1 VLHLRVDSGKR
12 WSFKM
17 DYVKKLIS
25 EFDCEYVE
33 KYKKTWTK
41 AKLNSKDDL
50 LDVAKALKKEGLRSL
65 STVSP
70 TDFVDAGI
78 MEMNYFFEDLDTKRN
93 LWLKVNLPREIEK
106 CEIESLSIEFP
117 SALWHEREAYSMFG
131 VNFLNHPDLRDIIK
145 SEDFHGVYPF
155 RKDFDWLAHEKNV
168 VQNMQTIVDSF
179 KKEQEE
185 NEVDLDPDSS
195 ETILNWG
202 PTHPASGP
210 IRLRVHCDGE
220 DVISVDP
227 DIGYVW
233 RALEHL
239 VTQKDFIGS
248 IVAVER
254 LCFMDNINSMTGYA
268 MAVEEIAGV
277 EITPF
282 ASWMR
287 VLLGETARISSHFMG
302 LGMFFNNMG
311 LHTLAMWNMDTREF
325 FLDFLESYSGARI
338 ATAAIE
344 PGGVRY
350 GLDMAM
356 FDELQKALDKFDS
369 TVGEVEAVFVNN
381 PTMKLRADKVG
392 VLSADE
398 VHKFGLSGIVA
409 RGSGVKT
416 DIRIDEPYA
425 AYGELDIEYITQEGG
440 SAKDRFMMLFRDLK
454 QSVDIIKKAKA
465 HIEKAVASGEMNP
478 TKDHMVK
485 VPKKLPKGEAV
496 SRVEWARGEVL
507 MHLVTEEKAKT
518 PYRLKLRAPSFNHTM
533 MLNHLLAGQTLSD
546 IPLIFGSLYICQG
559 DLDR

>member
-1 VLHLRVDSGKR
+1 MQSIKDILNN
-12 WSFKM
+12 FN
-17 DYVKKLIS
+17 
-25 EFDCEYVE
+25 CEYIQD
-33 KYKKTWTK
+33 YKKIWVK

-50 LDVAKALKKEGLRSL
+50 LALSKQLKDNGLRSL

-70 TDFVDAGI
+70 TDFLEENI
-78 MEMNYFFEDLDTKRN
+78 MEINYFFEDLKTKRN
-93 LWLKVNLPREIEK
+93 LWLKLDLPREISECK
-106 CEIESLSIEFP
+106 VESLTPLFP
-117 SALWHEREAYSMFG
+117 SANWHEREAYSMFG
-131 VNFLNHPDLRDIIK
+131 VDFLNHPDLRDIIK
-145 SEDFHGVYPF
+145 SEDYAGKTPF
-155 RKDFDWLAHEKNV
+155 RKDFDWDAHEKNTLLN
-168 VQNMQTIVDSF
+168 VQAIVDSF
-179 KKEQEE
+179 KKEQAN
-185 NEVDLDPDSS
+185 NEVDLDTESS

-220 DVISVDP
+220 DIISIDP

-239 VTQKDFIGS
+239 VTKKDFVGA

-268 MAVEEIAGV
+268 MAVEEIADV
-277 EITPF
+277 KITPF

-287 VLLGETARISSHFMG
+287 VLLGEVARVSSHFMG
-302 LGMFFNNMG
+302 MGMFFMNMG

-338 ATAAIE
+338 ATASVE

-350 GLDMAM
+350 GLDMEM
-356 FDELQKALDKFDS
+356 FVELQKALDKFDDS
-369 TVGEVEAVFVNN
+369 IGEIDAVFVKNT
-381 PTMKLRADKVG
+381 TMKLRALDVG
-392 VLSADE
+392 VLSEQEIYD
-398 VHKFGLSGIVA
+398 FGLSGIVA
-409 RGSGVKT
+409 RASGVKT

-425 AYGELDIEYITQEGG
+425 AYGELDLEYITQKGG
-440 SAKDRFMMLFRDLK
+440 SAKDRFEMLFHELK
-454 QSVDIIKKAKA
+454 QSVEIIKQAKAK
-465 HIEKAVASGEMNP
+465 IEEGVASGEMNP

-485 VPKKLPKGEAV
+485 VPKKLPKGESI

-533 MLNHLLAGQTLSD
+533 MVNHLLKGKTLSD

>member
-1 VLHLRVDSGKR
+1 MLHLRVVSGKR

-33 KYKKTWTK
+33 DYKKNWTK
-41 AKLNSKDDL
+41 AKLNSKNDL
-50 LDVAKALKKEGLRSL
+50 LSVAEALKKEGLRSL

-70 TDFVDAGI
+70 TDFLDDNIIEV
-78 MEMNYFFEDLDTKRN
+78 NYFFEDLDTKRN
-93 LWLKVNLPREIEK
+93 LWLKVNLPREEK
-106 CEIESLSIEFP
+106 ECEIESLTSLFP
-117 SALWHEREAYSMFG
+117 SAEWHEREAYSMFG
-131 VNFLNHPDLRDIIK
+131 VNFLHHPDLRDIIK
-145 SEDFHGVYPF
+145 SEDFAGVYPF
-155 RKDFDWLAHEKNV
+155 RKDFDWLEHEKNTV
-168 VQNMQTIVDSF
+168 ANVQQIVDAF

-185 NEVDLDPDSS
+185 NEVDLDTDSS

-220 DVISVDP
+220 EIISVDP

-239 VTQKDFIGS
+239 VTQKDFIGA
-248 IVAVER
+248 IVSVER
-254 LCFMDNINSMTGYA
+254 LCFMDNVNSMTGYA

-287 VLLGETARISSHFMG
+287 VLLGEVARCSSHFMG

-350 GLDMAM
+350 GLDMSM
-356 FDELQKALDKFDS
+356 FDELQKALDKFDGN
-369 TVGEVEAVFVNN
+369 VDEIEAIFVNN
-381 PTMKLRADKVG
+381 PTMKLRANDVG
-392 VLSADE
+392 ILSADE

-409 RGSGVKT
+409 RASGVKT

-425 AYGELDIEYITQEGG
+425 AYGELDLEYITQKRG
-440 SAKDRFMMLFRDLK
+440 SSKDRFEMIFLELK
-454 QSVDIIKKAKA
+454 QSVEIIKQAKA
-465 HIEKAVASGEMNP
+465 HIEKAVEAGEMNP

-485 VPKKLPKGEAV
+485 VPKKLPKGEAI

-507 MHLVTEEKAKT
+507 MHLVTEEKAKS
-518 PYRLKLRAPSFNHTM
+518 PYRLKMRAPSFNHTM
-533 MLNHLLAGQTLSD
+533 MLDYLLKGQTLSD

>member
-1 VLHLRVDSGKR
+1 MQSIKDILNS
-12 WSFKM
+12 
-17 DYVKKLIS
+17 
-25 EFDCEYVE
+25 FDCEFVE
-33 KYKKTWTK
+33 DYKKVWVK

-50 LDVAKALKKEGLRSL
+50 LSVAKKLKENGLRSL

-70 TDFVDAGI
+70 TDFLEDNI
-78 MEMNYFFEDLDTKRN
+78 MEINYFFEDLDTKRN
-93 LWLKVNLPREIEK
+93 LWLKLDLPRESET
-106 CEIESLSIEFP
+106 CNIESLTSIFP
-117 SALWHEREAYSMFG
+117 SANWHEREAYSMFG
-131 VNFLNHPDLRDIIK
+131 VDFLNHPDLRDIIK
-145 SEDFHGVYPF
+145 SEDFTGKSPF
-155 RKDFDWLAHEKNV
+155 RKDFDWEAHEKDNLTNV
-168 VQNMQTIVDSF
+168 QTIVDAF
-179 KKEQEE
+179 KKEQAE
-185 NEVDLDPDSS
+185 NEVDLDTDSS

-220 DVISVDP
+220 DIIGIDP

-239 VTQKDFIGS
+239 ITKKDFIGA
-248 IVAVER
+248 IVSVER
-254 LCFMDNINSMTGYA
+254 LCFMDNINSMTAYA
-268 MAVEEIAGV
+268 MAVEEIADV
-277 EITPF
+277 KITPF

-287 VLLGETARISSHFMG
+287 VLLGEVARVSSHFMG

-338 ATAAIE
+338 ATASVE

-356 FDELQKALDKFDS
+356 FNELQLAIEKFDS
-369 TVGEVEAVFVNN
+369 SIGEVEAIFVKN
-381 PTMKLRADKVG
+381 PTMKLRAVDVG
-392 VLSADE
+392 VLSAQE
-398 VHKFGLSGIVA
+398 IHEFGLSGIVA
-409 RGSGVKT
+409 RASGVKT

-425 AYGELDIEYITQEGG
+425 AYAELDLDYIIQKDG
-440 SAKDRFMMLFRDLK
+440 SAKDRFEMLFRELK
-454 QSVDIIKKAKA
+454 QSVNIIKKAKKK
-465 HIEKAVASGEMNP
+465 IEENVASGEMNP

-485 VPKKLPKGEAV
+485 VPKKLPKGEAI

-507 MHLVTEEKAKT
+507 MHLVTQEKAKT
-518 PYRLKLRAPSFNHTM
+518 PYRLKIRAPSFNHTM
-533 MLNHLLAGQTLSD
+533 MLDHLLQGQTLSD

>member
-1 VLHLRVDSGKR
+1 MQSIKDILNS
-12 WSFKM
+12 
-17 DYVKKLIS
+17 
-25 EFDCEYVE
+25 FDCAFVE
-33 KYKKTWTK
+33 DYKKIWIK

-50 LDVAKALKKEGLRSL
+50 LSVAQKLKENGLRSL

-70 TDFVDAGI
+70 TDFLEDNI
-78 MEMNYFFEDLDTKRN
+78 MEINYFFEDLDTKRN
-93 LWLKVNLPREIEK
+93 LWLKIDLPRESETCK
-106 CEIESLSIEFP
+106 IESLTPHFP
-117 SALWHEREAYSMFG
+117 SANWHEREAYSMFG

-145 SEDFHGVYPF
+145 SEDFTGKSPF
-155 RKDFDWLAHEKNV
+155 RKDFDWDAHEKNNLANV
-168 VQNMQTIVDSF
+168 QTIVDAF
-179 KKEQEE
+179 KKEQGE
-185 NEVDLDPDSS
+185 NEVDLDTDSS

-220 DVISVDP
+220 DIIGIDP

-239 VTQKDFIGS
+239 VTKKDFIGA

-254 LCFMDNINSMTGYA
+254 LCFMDNINSMTAYA
-268 MAVEEIAGV
+268 MAVEEIADV

-287 VLLGETARISSHFMG
+287 VLLGEVARISSHFMG

-338 ATAAIE
+338 ATAAVE

-350 GLDMAM
+350 GLDMTM
-356 FDELQKALDKFDS
+356 FDELQLAIEKFDS
-369 TVGEVEAVFVNN
+369 SIGEVEAIFVKN
-381 PTMKLRADKVG
+381 PTMKLRAVDVG
-392 VLSADE
+392 ILSAQE
-398 VHKFGLSGIVA
+398 IHKFGLSGIVA
-409 RGSGVKT
+409 RASGVKT

-425 AYGELDIEYITQEGG
+425 AYSELDLDYIVQKDG
-440 SAKDRFMMLFRDLK
+440 SAKDRFEMLFRELK
-454 QSVDIIKKAKA
+454 QSVDIIRKAKKK
-465 HIEKAVASGEMNP
+465 IEEGVTSSDMNP

-485 VPKKLPKGEAV
+485 VPKKLPKGEAI

-507 MHLVTEEKAKT
+507 MHLVTEEKAKS
-518 PYRLKLRAPSFNHTM
+518 PYRLKMRAPSFNHTM
-533 MLNHLLAGQTLSD
+533 MLDHLLKGQTLSD

>member
-1 VLHLRVDSGKR
+1 
-12 WSFKM
+12 M
-17 DYVKKLIS
+17 EYVKKLIS
-25 EFDCEYVE
+25 SYNCEYVE
-33 KYKKTWTK
+33 DYKKCWTK
-41 AKLNSKDDL
+41 AKLNSKNDL
-50 LDVAKALKKEGLRSL
+50 LSVAEALKKEGLRSL

-70 TDFVDAGI
+70 TDFIDENI
-78 MEMNYFFEDLDTKRN
+78 MEINYFFEDLETKRN
-93 LWLKVNLPREIEK
+93 LWLKVDLPREKEE
-106 CEIESLSIEFP
+106 CEIESLTPLFS
-117 SALWHEREAYSMFG
+117 SAEWHEREAYSMFG

-145 SEDFHGVYPF
+145 SEDYSGVYPF

-185 NEVDLDPDSS
+185 NEVELDSDSS

-220 DVISVDP
+220 DIISIDP

-239 VTQKDFIGS
+239 VTQKDFIS
-248 IVAVER
+248 AIVSVER

-287 VLLGETARISSHFMG
+287 VLLGEIARCSSHFMG

-311 LHTLAMWNMDTREF
+311 LHTLAMWNMDTREL

-338 ATAAIE
+338 ATASVE

-356 FDELQKALDKFDS
+356 FDELEKALEKFDES
-369 TVGEVEAVFVNN
+369 IGEVEAIFVKN
-381 PTMKLRADKVG
+381 PTMTLRAENVG

-425 AYGELDIEYITQEGG
+425 AYDELDLEYIIQEGG
-440 SAKDRFMMLFRDLK
+440 SAKDRFIMLFRDLK
-454 QSVDIIKKAKA
+454 QSVDIIKKAKE
-465 HIEKAVASGEMNP
+465 HISNAVESGEMNP

-485 VPKKLPKGEAV
+485 VPKKLPKGEAI

-507 MHLVTEEKAKT
+507 MHLVTDEKAKS
-518 PYRLKLRAPSFNHTM
+518 PYRLKMRAPSFNHTM
-533 MLNHLLAGQTLSD
+533 MLNHLLAGATLSD

>member
-1 VLHLRVDSGKR
+1 MEHI
-12 WSFKM
+12 
-17 DYVKKLIS
+17 KKLIS
-25 EFDCEYVE
+25 SFDCEYIE
-33 KYKKTWTK
+33 DYKKSWLK
-41 AKLNSKDDL
+41 AKLKNKNDL
-50 LDVAKALKKEGLRSL
+50 LKMAEALKEEGLRSL

-70 TDFVDAGI
+70 TDFLDENI
-78 MEMNYFFEDLDTKRN
+78 IELNYFFEDLTTKRN
-93 LWLKVNLPREIEK
+93 LWVKVDLPREIELCK
-106 CEIESLSIEFP
+106 IESISPLFP
-117 SALWHEREAYSMFG
+117 SALWHEREAFSMYG
-131 VNFLNHPDLRDIIK
+131 VEFLNHPDLREIIK
-145 SEDFHGVYPF
+145 SEDFKGLYPF
-155 RKDFDWLAHEKNV
+155 RKDFDWDAHEKNQIQN
-168 VQNMQTIVDSF
+168 VQSIVDAF

-185 NEVDLDPDSS
+185 NEVDLDSDSS

-239 VTQKDFIGS
+239 IEKKDFVGA

-287 VLLGETARISSHFMG
+287 VLLGEVARISSHFMG

-311 LHTLAMWNMDTREF
+311 LHTLAMWNMDTREL

-338 ATAAIE
+338 ATASVE

-356 FDELQKALDKFDS
+356 LDELQKALEKFDAS
-369 TVGEVEAVFVNN
+369 VGEVEAIFVKN
-381 PTMKLRADKVG
+381 PTMSMRAENVG

-398 VHKFGLSGIVA
+398 VHAFGLSGIVA
-409 RGSGVKT
+409 RASGVKT

-425 AYGELDIEYITQEGG
+425 AYGELDLEYITQKGG

-454 QSVDIIKKAKA
+454 QSVEIIKKAKL
-465 HIEKAVASGEMNP
+465 HIEKAVEAGEMNP

-485 VPKKLPKGEAV
+485 MPKKLPKGEAI

-507 MHLVTEEKAKT
+507 MHLVTEEKAKS
-518 PYRLKLRAPSFNHTM
+518 PYRLKMRAPSFNHTM
-533 MLNHLLAGQTLSD
+533 MLNHLLKGQTLSD

>member
-1 VLHLRVDSGKR
+1 
-12 WSFKM
+12 M
-17 DYVKKLIS
+17 DGVKKLIS
-25 EFDCEYVE
+25 SYNCEYIE
-33 KYKKTWTK
+33 DYKKTWIK
-41 AKLNSKDDL
+41 AKLDTKDDL
-50 LDVAKALKKEGLRSL
+50 LSVAKALQKEGLRSL

-70 TDFVDAGI
+70 TDFLDKNI
-78 MEMNYFFEDLDTKRN
+78 MELNYFFEDLDTKRN
-93 LWLKVNLPREIEK
+93 LWLKVDLPREEK
-106 CEIESLSIEFP
+106 ECEIESLTSLFP
-117 SALWHEREAYSMFG
+117 SAEWHEREAYSMFG
-131 VNFLNHPDLRDIIK
+131 VNFLHHPDLRDIIK
-145 SEDFHGVYPF
+145 SEDFAGVYPF
-155 RKDFDWLAHEKNV
+155 RKDFDWLKHEENTVANV
-168 VQNMQTIVDSF
+168 QQIVDAF

-185 NEVDLDPDSS
+185 NEVDLDADSS

-220 DVISVDP
+220 EIISIDP

-239 VTQKDFIGS
+239 VTQKDFIGA
-248 IVAVER
+248 IVSVER
-254 LCFMDNINSMTGYA
+254 LCFMDNVNSMTGYA

-350 GLDMAM
+350 GLDMMM
-356 FDELQKALDKFDS
+356 FEELQKALDKFDS
-369 TVGEVEAVFVNN
+369 NIDEVEAIFVKN
-381 PTMKLRADKVG
+381 PTMKLRANDMG
-392 VLSADE
+392 ILSADE
-398 VHKFGLSGIVA
+398 VHQFGLSGIVA
-409 RGSGVKT
+409 RASGVKT

-425 AYGELDIEYITQEGG
+425 AYSELDLEYITQERG
-440 SAKDRFMMLFRDLK
+440 SSKDRFEMIFRELK
-454 QSVDIIKKAKA
+454 QSVEIIKKAKI
-465 HIEKAVASGEMNP
+465 HIEKAVETGEMNP

-485 VPKKLPKGEAV
+485 VPKKLPKGEAI

-507 MHLVTEEKAKT
+507 MHLVTEEKAKS
-518 PYRLKLRAPSFNHTM
+518 PYRLKMRAPSFNHTM
-533 MLNHLLAGQTLSD
+533 MLDYLLKGQTLSD

>member
-1 VLHLRVDSGKR
+1 MESI
-12 WSFKM
+12 
-17 DYVKKLIS
+17 KKLLEKFS
-25 EFDCEYVE
+25 CEYVE
-33 KYKKTWTK
+33 DYKKTWIK
-41 AKLNSKDDL
+41 AKLNSKEDL
-50 LDVAKALKKEGLRSL
+50 LSLGEVLKTEGLRSL
-65 STVSP
+65 STISP
-70 TDFVDAGI
+70 TDFLDADV
-78 MEMNYFFEDLDTKRN
+78 MEVNYFFEDLDTKRN
-93 LWLKVNLPREIEK
+93 LWLKVDLPRDEES
-106 CEIESLSIEFP
+106 CEIESLTPLFP
-117 SALWHEREAYSMFG
+117 SAEWHEREAFSMFG
-131 VNFLNHPDLRDIIK
+131 VNFLHHPDLREIIK
-145 SEDFHGVYPF
+145 SEDFTGVYPF
-155 RKDFDWLAHEKNV
+155 RKDFDWDAHEKNQ
-168 VQNMQTIVDSF
+168 VQNVQQIVDAF

-220 DVISVDP
+220 EVISVDP

-239 VTQKDFIGS
+239 VTKKDFVGA

-254 LCFMDNINSMTGYA
+254 LCFMDNINSMTAYA
-268 MAVEEIAGV
+268 LAVEEIAGV

-282 ASWMR
+282 AKWMR
-287 VLLGETARISSHFMG
+287 VLLGEVARVSSHFMG

-338 ATAAIE
+338 ATAAVE

-350 GLDMAM
+350 GLDMVM

-369 TVGEVEAVFVNN
+369 SIGEVEAVFVKN
-381 PTMKLRADKVG
+381 PTMKMRAHNVG
-392 VLSADE
+392 RLSGDE
-398 VHKFGLSGIVA
+398 VHQFGLSGIVA
-409 RGSGVKT
+409 RASGVQT
-416 DIRIDEPYA
+416 DIRIDEPYD
-425 AYGELDIEYITQEGG
+425 AYSELDLEYITQERG
-440 SAKDRFMMLFRDLK
+440 SAQDRFMMLFAELK
-454 QSVDIIKKAKA
+454 QSIEIIKKAKA
-465 HIEKAVASGEMNP
+465 HIEEKVASEEMNP

-485 VPKKLPKGEAV
+485 VPKKLPKGEAI

-507 MHLVTEEKAKT
+507 MHLVTEEKAKS
-518 PYRLKLRAPSFNHTM
+518 PYRLKMRAPSFNHTM
-533 MLNHLLAGQTLSD
+533 MLNYLLKGRTLSD

>member
-1 VLHLRVDSGKR
+1 VLHLRVVSGKR

-33 KYKKTWTK
+33 DYKKNWTK
-41 AKLNSKDDL
+41 AKLNSKNDL
-50 LDVAKALKKEGLRSL
+50 LSVAEALKKEGLRSL

-70 TDFVDAGI
+70 TDFLDDNIIEV
-78 MEMNYFFEDLDTKRN
+78 NYFFEDLDTKRN
-93 LWLKVNLPREIEK
+93 LWLKVNLPREEK
-106 CEIESLSIEFP
+106 ECEIESLTSLFP
-117 SALWHEREAYSMFG
+117 SAEWHEREAYSMFG
-131 VNFLNHPDLRDIIK
+131 VNFLHHPDLRDIIK
-145 SEDFHGVYPF
+145 SEDFAGVYPF
-155 RKDFDWLAHEKNV
+155 RKDFDWLEHEKNTV
-168 VQNMQTIVDSF
+168 ANVQQIVDAF

-185 NEVDLDPDSS
+185 NEVDLDTDSS

-220 DVISVDP
+220 EIISVDP

-239 VTQKDFIGS
+239 VTQKDFIGA
-248 IVAVER
+248 IVSVER
-254 LCFMDNINSMTGYA
+254 LCFMDNVNSMTGYA

-287 VLLGETARISSHFMG
+287 VLLGEVARCSSHFMG

-350 GLDMAM
+350 GLDMSM
-356 FDELQKALDKFDS
+356 FDELQKALDKFDGN
-369 TVGEVEAVFVNN
+369 VDEIEAIFVNN
-381 PTMKLRADKVG
+381 PTMKLRANDVG
-392 VLSADE
+392 ILSADE

-409 RGSGVKT
+409 RASGVKT

-425 AYGELDIEYITQEGG
+425 AYGELDLEYITQKRG
-440 SAKDRFMMLFRDLK
+440 SSKDRFEMIFLELK
-454 QSVDIIKKAKA
+454 QSVEIIKQAKA
-465 HIEKAVASGEMNP
+465 HIEKAVEAGEMNP

-485 VPKKLPKGEAV
+485 VPKKLPKGEAI

-507 MHLVTEEKAKT
+507 MHLVTEEKAKS
-518 PYRLKLRAPSFNHTM
+518 PYRLKMRAPSFNHTM
-533 MLNHLLAGQTLSD
+533 MLDYLLKGQTLSD

>member
-1 VLHLRVDSGKR
+1 
-12 WSFKM
+12 M
-17 DYVKKLIS
+17 DTLKKLLT
-25 EFDCEYVE
+25 EFDCAYIEN
-33 KYKKTWTK
+33 YKKIWIK

-50 LDVAKALKKEGLRSL
+50 LALAEALKNNGLRSI
-65 STVSP
+65 STVSA
-70 TDFVDAGI
+70 TDFIADAV
-78 MEMNYFFEDLDTKRN
+78 MEINYFFEDLNTKRN
-93 LWLKVNLPREIEK
+93 LWLKIDLPRDEEL
-106 CEIESLSIEFP
+106 CEIESITSLFP
-117 SALWHEREAYSMFG
+117 SAQWHERETFSMYG
-131 VNFLNHPDLRDIIK
+131 VRFLHHPDLRDIVK
-145 SEDFHGVYPF
+145 SEDFRDLYPF
-155 RKDFDWLAHEKNV
+155 RKDFDWNEHEKNNLSN
-168 VQNMQTIVDSF
+168 VQQIVDAF

-185 NEVDLDPDSS
+185 NEVDLDSDTS

-220 DVISVDP
+220 EIISIDP

-239 VTQKDFIGS
+239 IEKKDFVGA

-254 LCFMDNINSMTGYA
+254 LCFMDNINSMVGYS

-287 VLLGETARISSHFMG
+287 VLLGETARISSHTMG
-302 LGMFFNNMG
+302 LGGFFNTMG
-311 LHTLAMWNMDTREF
+311 LHTLSMWNMDTREF

-338 ATAAIE
+338 ATASVE

-350 GLDMAM
+350 GLDMSM
-356 FDELQKALDKFDS
+356 LEELQKALDKFDS
-369 TVGEVEAVFVNN
+369 MIDDVEAIFVKN
-381 PTMKLRADKVG
+381 PTMSLRAAKSGILTKD
-392 VLSADE
+392 DI
-398 VHKFGLSGIVA
+398 HNFGLSGIVA
-409 RGSGVKT
+409 RASGVKT

-425 AYGELDIEYITQEGG
+425 AYAALDLEYITQTTG
-440 SAKDRFMMLFRDLK
+440 SAKDRFVMLFKELK
-454 QSVDIIKKAKA
+454 QSVQIIKKAKK
-465 HIEKAVASGEMNP
+465 HIEEAVERGEMNP
-478 TKDHMVK
+478 TKDYLVK
-485 VPKKLPKGEAV
+485 VPKKLPKGEAI

-507 MHLVTEEKAKT
+507 MHLVTEEKGKQ

-533 MLNHLLAGQTLSD
+533 MLDYLLKGQTLSD

>member
-1 VLHLRVDSGKR
+1 
-12 WSFKM
+12 M
-17 DYVKKLIS
+17 EYVKKLIS
-25 EFDCEYVE
+25 SYNCEYVE
-33 KYKKTWTK
+33 DYKKCWTK
-41 AKLNSKDDL
+41 AKLNSKNDL
-50 LDVAKALKKEGLRSL
+50 LSVAEALKKEGLRSL

-70 TDFVDAGI
+70 TDFLADNV
-78 MEMNYFFEDLDTKRN
+78 MEINYFFEDLDTKRN
-93 LWLKVNLPREIEK
+93 LWLKVDLPREEEECK
-106 CEIESLSIEFP
+106 IESLTPLFP
-117 SALWHEREAYSMFG
+117 SAEWHEREAYSMFG

-145 SEDFHGVYPF
+145 SDDFAGVYPF
-155 RKDFDWLAHEKNV
+155 RKDFDWIEHEKNQLQN
-168 VQNMQTIVDSF
+168 VQQIVDAF

-185 NEVDLDPDSS
+185 NEVELDSDSS

-220 DVISVDP
+220 DIISIDP

-239 VTQKDFIGS
+239 VTQKDFIS
-248 IVAVER
+248 AIVSVER

-287 VLLGETARISSHFMG
+287 VLLGEIARCSSHFMG

-311 LHTLAMWNMDTREF
+311 LHTLAMWNMDTREL

-338 ATAAIE
+338 ATASVE

-356 FDELQKALDKFDS
+356 FDELEKALEKFDES
-369 TVGEVEAVFVNN
+369 IGEVEAIFVKN
-381 PTMKLRADKVG
+381 PTMTLRAENVG

-425 AYGELDIEYITQEGG
+425 AYDELDLEYIIQEGG
-440 SAKDRFMMLFRDLK
+440 SAKDRFIMLFRDLK
-454 QSVDIIKKAKA
+454 QSVDIIKKAKE
-465 HIEKAVASGEMNP
+465 HISNAVESGEMNP

-485 VPKKLPKGEAV
+485 VPKKLPKGEAI

-507 MHLVTEEKAKT
+507 MHLVTDEKAKS
-518 PYRLKLRAPSFNHTM
+518 PYRLKMRAPSFNHTM
-533 MLNHLLAGQTLSD
+533 MLNHLLAGATLSD

>member
-1 VLHLRVDSGKR
+1 MQSIKDILNS
-12 WSFKM
+12 
-17 DYVKKLIS
+17 
-25 EFDCEYVE
+25 FDCEFVE
-33 KYKKTWTK
+33 DYKKVWVK

-50 LDVAKALKKEGLRSL
+50 LSVAKKLKENGLRSL

-70 TDFVDAGI
+70 TDFLEDNI
-78 MEMNYFFEDLDTKRN
+78 MEINYFFEDLDTKRN
-93 LWLKVNLPREIEK
+93 LWLKLDLPRESET
-106 CEIESLSIEFP
+106 CNIESLTPIFP
-117 SALWHEREAYSMFG
+117 SANWHEREAYSMFG
-131 VNFLNHPDLRDIIK
+131 VDFLNHPDLRDIIK
-145 SEDFHGVYPF
+145 SEDFTGKSPF
-155 RKDFDWLAHEKNV
+155 RKDFDWEAHEKDNLTNV
-168 VQNMQTIVDSF
+168 QTIVDAF
-179 KKEQEE
+179 KKEQAE
-185 NEVDLDPDSS
+185 NEVDLDTDSS

-220 DVISVDP
+220 DIIGIDP

-239 VTQKDFIGS
+239 ITKKDFIGA
-248 IVAVER
+248 IVSVER
-254 LCFMDNINSMTGYA
+254 LCFMDNINSMTAYA
-268 MAVEEIAGV
+268 MAVEEIADV
-277 EITPF
+277 KITPF

-287 VLLGETARISSHFMG
+287 VLLGEVARVSSHFMG

-338 ATAAIE
+338 ATASVE

-356 FDELQKALDKFDS
+356 FDELKLAIEKFDS
-369 TVGEVEAVFVNN
+369 SIGEVEAIFVKN
-381 PTMKLRADKVG
+381 PTMKLRAVDVG
-392 VLSADE
+392 VLSAQE
-398 VHKFGLSGIVA
+398 IHEFGLSGIVA
-409 RGSGVKT
+409 RASGVKT

-425 AYGELDIEYITQEGG
+425 AYAELDLDYIIQKDG
-440 SAKDRFMMLFRDLK
+440 SAKDRFEMLFHELK
-454 QSVDIIKKAKA
+454 QSVNIIKKAKKK
-465 HIEKAVASGEMNP
+465 IEENVASGEMNP

-485 VPKKLPKGEAV
+485 VPKKLPKGEAI

-507 MHLVTEEKAKT
+507 MHLVTQEKAKT
-518 PYRLKLRAPSFNHTM
+518 PYRLKIRAPSFNHTM
-533 MLNHLLAGQTLSD
+533 MLDHLLQGQTLSD

>member
-1 VLHLRVDSGKR
+1 MENL
-12 WSFKM
+12 
-17 DYVKKLIS
+17 KKLIS
-25 EFDCEYVE
+25 TFNCDYVQN
-33 KYKKTWTK
+33 YKKIWIK
-41 AKLNSKDDL
+41 AKLNSKNDL
-50 LDVAKALKKEGLRSL
+50 LCVAKALKQEGLRSL

-70 TDFVDAGI
+70 TDFLADGI
-78 MEMNYFFEDLDTKRN
+78 MELNYFFEDLHTKRN
-93 LWLKVNLPREIEK
+93 LWLKIDLPRDEK
-106 CEIESLSIEFP
+106 ACEIESITPLFP
-117 SALWHEREAYSMFG
+117 SASWHEREAFSMYG
-131 VNFLNHPDLRDIIK
+131 VNFLHHPDLREIIK
-145 SEDFHGVYPF
+145 SEDFTGKYPF
-155 RKDFDWLAHEKNV
+155 RKDFDWEEHEKNNV
-168 VQNMQTIVDSF
+168 ANVQQIVDAF

-185 NEVDLDPDSS
+185 NEVNLDPDSS

-220 DVISVDP
+220 DIISIDP

-239 VTQKDFIGS
+239 VEKKDFIGS

-254 LCFMDNINSMTGYA
+254 LCFMDNINSMVGYA
-268 MAVEEIAGV
+268 MAVEEIADV

-287 VLLGETARISSHFMG
+287 VLLGEVARLSSHFMG

-311 LHTLAMWNMDTREF
+311 LHTLTMWNMDTREF

-338 ATAAIE
+338 ATASIE

-356 FDELQKALDKFDS
+356 FDELQKALDKFDDS
-369 TVGEVEAVFVNN
+369 IGEVEAVFANN
-381 PTMKLRADKVG
+381 PTMKLRANDVG
-392 VLSADE
+392 VITAEE
-398 VHKFGLSGIVA
+398 VHRFGLSGIVA

-425 AYGELDIEYITQEGG
+425 AYGELDLEYITQEGG
-440 SAKDRFMMLFRDLK
+440 SAKDRFSMLFRDLK
-454 QSVDIIKKAKA
+454 QSVEIIKQAKA
-465 HIEKAVASGEMNP
+465 HIEKAVEAGEMNP

-485 VPKKLPKGEAV
+485 VPKKLPKGEAI

-507 MHLVTEEKAKT
+507 MHLVPQEKAKT

-533 MLNHLLAGQTLSD
+533 MLDYLLKGQTLSD

>member
-1 VLHLRVDSGKR
+1 MNNVRKIVE
-12 WSFKM
+12 
-17 DYVKKLIS
+17 
-25 EFDCEYVE
+25 EFSCEYVE
-33 KYKKTWTK
+33 DYKKIWLK
-41 AKLNSKDDL
+41 AKLNSKNDL
-50 LDVAKALKKEGLRSL
+50 LALAQALKKEGLRSL

-70 TDFVDAGI
+70 TDFLEENI
-78 MEMNYFFEDLDTKRN
+78 MELNYFFEDLETKRN
-93 LWLKVNLPREIEK
+93 LWLKVNLPRESEGCK
-106 CEIESLSIEFP
+106 IESLTPLFP
-117 SALWHEREAYSMFG
+117 SANWHEREAFSMYG
-131 VNFLNHPDLRDIIK
+131 VEFLNHPDLREIIK
-145 SEDFHGVYPF
+145 SEDFKGVYPF
-155 RKDFDWLAHEKNV
+155 RKDFDWDAHEKNQ
-168 VQNMQTIVDSF
+168 VQNVQQIVDAF

-185 NEVDLDPDSS
+185 NELELDSDSS
-195 ETILNWG
+195 ESILNWG

-220 DVISVDP
+220 DIISIDP

-239 VTQKDFIGS
+239 VEKKDFVGA
-248 IVAVER
+248 IVSVER
-254 LCFMDNINSMTGYA
+254 LCFMDNINSMVGYS
-268 MAVEEIAGV
+268 MAVEEIAGI

-287 VLLGETARISSHFMG
+287 VLLGEVARVSSHFMG

-338 ATAAIE
+338 ATASIE

-350 GLDMAM
+350 GLDMSM
-356 FDELQKALDKFDS
+356 LDELQKALEKFDAS
-369 TVGEVEAVFVNN
+369 VGEVEAIFVKN
-381 PTMKLRADKVG
+381 PTMKLRSDNVG
-392 VLSADE
+392 ILTKEE
-398 VHKFGLSGIVA
+398 VHEFGLSGIVA
-409 RGSGVKT
+409 RASGVKT

-425 AYGELDIEYITQEGG
+425 AYGELDLEYITQEKG

-454 QSVDIIKKAKA
+454 QSVKIIKQAKA
-465 HIEKAVASGEMNP
+465 HIEKAVADGEMNP

-485 VPKKLPKGEAV
+485 VPKKLPKGEAI

-507 MHLVTEEKAKT
+507 MHLVTEEKAKS
-518 PYRLKLRAPSFNHTM
+518 PYRLKMRAPSFNHTM
-533 MLNHLLAGQTLSD
+533 MLDHLLKGQTLSD

>member
-1 VLHLRVDSGKR
+1 
-12 WSFKM
+12 M
-17 DYVKKLIS
+17 DYVKKALS
-25 EFDCEYVE
+25 DFPCKYVE
-33 KYKKTWTK
+33 DYKKNWVK
-41 AKLNSKDDL
+41 AKLSSKDDL
-50 LDVAKALKKEGLRSL
+50 LALAKNLKKEGLRSL

-70 TDFVDAGI
+70 TDFLEDNV
-78 MEMNYFFEDLDTKRN
+78 MEINYFFEDLDTKRN
-93 LWLKVNLPREIEK
+93 LWLKVDLPRDEAGCK
-106 CEIESLSIEFP
+106 IESLTPLFP
-117 SALWHEREAYSMFG
+117 SAEWHEREAYSMFG
-131 VNFLNHPDLRDIIK
+131 VDFLNHPDLRDIIK
-145 SEDFHGVYPF
+145 SDDYRGVYPF
-155 RKDFDWLAHEKNV
+155 RKDFDWLEHEKNT
-168 VQNMQTIVDSF
+168 VQNVQQIVDAF
-179 KKEQEE
+179 KKEQAE
-185 NEVDLDPDSS
+185 NEVDLDTDSS

-220 DVISVDP
+220 DIIGIDP

-239 VTQKDFIGS
+239 VTQKDFVGA
-248 IVAVER
+248 IVSVER

-338 ATAAIE
+338 ATAAVE

-350 GLDMAM
+350 GLDMKM
-356 FDELQKALDKFDS
+356 FDELQIALDKFDANI
-369 TVGEVEAVFVNN
+369 GEVEAIFVKN
-381 PTMKLRADKVG
+381 PTMKMRAENVG
-392 VLSADE
+392 VLSKE
-398 VHKFGLSGIVA
+398 EIHKFGLSGIVA
-409 RGSGVKT
+409 RASGVKT

-425 AYGELDIEYITQEGG
+425 AYDQLDLEYITQEGG
-440 SAKDRFMMLFRDLK
+440 SAKDRFVMLFRDIK
-454 QSVDIIKKAKA
+454 QSVEIIKKAKA
-465 HIEKAVASGEMNP
+465 HIEKEVAAGNMNP

-485 VPKKLPKGEAV
+485 VPKKLPRGEAI

-507 MHLVTEEKAKT
+507 MHLVTEEKAKS
-518 PYRLKLRAPSFNHTM
+518 PYRLKMRAPSFNHTM
-533 MLNHLLAGQTLSD
+533 MLNHLLSGQTLSD

>member
-1 VLHLRVDSGKR
+1 MQNVE
-12 WSFKM
+12 
-17 DYVKKLIS
+17 KLINKF
-25 EFDCEYVE
+25 ECEYVQE
-33 KYKKTWTK
+33 YKKNWLK

-50 LDVAKALKKEGLRSL
+50 LSIAKELKKEGLRSL

-70 TDFVDAGI
+70 TDFLADNI
-78 MEMNYFFEDLDTKRN
+78 MELNYFFEDLDTKRN
-93 LWLKVNLPREIEK
+93 LWLKVDLPRVVEECK
-106 CEIESLSIEFP
+106 IESLTPLFS
-117 SALWHEREAYSMFG
+117 SANWHEREAYSMFG
-131 VNFLNHPDLRDIIK
+131 VDFLHHPDLRDIIK
-145 SEDFHGVYPF
+145 SDDYAGVFPF
-155 RKDFDWLAHEKNV
+155 RKDFDWLEHEKNTV
-168 VQNMQTIVDSF
+168 ANVQQIVDAF

-185 NEVDLDPDSS
+185 NEIDLDTDSS

-220 DVISVDP
+220 DIISIDP

-239 VTQKDFIGS
+239 VTQKDFIAS
-248 IVAVER
+248 IVSVER

-268 MAVEEIAGV
+268 MAVEDIAGV

-287 VLLGETARISSHFMG
+287 VLLGETARVSSHFMG

-311 LHTLAMWNMDTREF
+311 LHTLGMWNMDTREF

-356 FDELQKALDKFDS
+356 LDELQKALEKFDS
-369 TVGEVEAVFVNN
+369 NIDEVEAIFVKN
-381 PTMKLRADKVG
+381 PTMTLRAENVG

-398 VHKFGLSGIVA
+398 VHEFGLSGIVA
-409 RGSGVKT
+409 RASGVKT

-425 AYGELDIEYITQEGG
+425 AYGELDLKYITQEGG

-454 QSVDIIKKAKA
+454 QSVEIIKKAKA
-465 HIEKAVASGEMNP
+465 HIEKAVEAGEMNP

-485 VPKKLPKGEAV
+485 VPKKLPKGEAI

-507 MHLVTEEKAKT
+507 MHLVTEEKAKS
-518 PYRLKLRAPSFNHTM
+518 PYRLKMRAPSFNHTM